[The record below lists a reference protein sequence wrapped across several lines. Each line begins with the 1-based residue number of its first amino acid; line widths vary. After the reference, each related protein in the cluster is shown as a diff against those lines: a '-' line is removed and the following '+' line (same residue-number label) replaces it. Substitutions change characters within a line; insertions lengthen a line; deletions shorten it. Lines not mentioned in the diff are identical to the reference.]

1 MSQTPQKQ
9 SVLRVSELSIKRPVA
24 FDLAPAKAEMATIA
38 EELDLSG
45 LRKLRFHGTLLAEGR
60 TDWVL
65 RADLGATV
73 VQPCVITLDPV
84 TSRIDVKIIRRF
96 SAEPQEPEVAAGDEV
111 EMPEDDTIEPL
122 GAEIDLNRVMIEA
135 LALSLPDYPRS
146 EGAEL
151 GQITAAEDGI
161 TPLEDGDTKPFAG
174 LAALRD
180 KMEKGE

>member
-9 SVLRVSELSIKRPVA
+9 SVLRVSDLSIKRPVA
-24 FDLAPAKAEMATIA
+24 FDLAPSKAEMSAIA
-38 EELDLSG
+38 QELDLSG
-45 LRKLRFHGTLLAEGR
+45 LRKLRFRGTLKAEGR
-60 TDWVL
+60 EDWVL
-65 RADLGATV
+65 HADLGATV

-84 TSRIDVKIIRRF
+84 TSRIDEKITRRF
-96 SAEPQEPEVAAGDEV
+96 SSEPQEPEVAPGDEV

-135 LALSLPDYPRS
+135 LALSLPDYPRA

-151 GQITAAEDGI
+151 GEITVAEDGI
-161 TPLEDGDTKPFAG
+161 KPLEDEDMKPFAG

-180 KMEKGE
+180 KMEKGD

>member
-1 MSQTPQKQ
+1 MSQTPQNQ

-24 FDLAPAKAEMATIA
+24 FDLAPSKTEMAAIA
-38 EELDLSG
+38 DELSLSG
-45 LRKLRFHGTLLAEGR
+45 LRKLRFRGTLMAEGR

-65 RADLGATV
+65 HGDLGATV

-84 TSRIDVKIIRRF
+84 TSRIDVKITRRF
-96 SAEPQEPEVAAGDEV
+96 SSEPQEPEVDPGDEV

-122 GAEIDLNRVMIEA
+122 GSEIDLNRVMIEA
-135 LALSLPDYPRS
+135 LALSLPDYPRAD
-146 EGAEL
+146 GAEL
-151 GQITAAEDGI
+151 GQITVAEDGI
-161 TPLEDGDTKPFAG
+161 KPLEDEDTKPFAG